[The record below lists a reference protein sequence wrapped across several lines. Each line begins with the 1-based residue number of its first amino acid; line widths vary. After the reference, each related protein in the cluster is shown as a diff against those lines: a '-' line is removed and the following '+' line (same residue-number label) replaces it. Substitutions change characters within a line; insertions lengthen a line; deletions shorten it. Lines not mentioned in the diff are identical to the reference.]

1 MGLFDQA
8 FRDTEVRPLK
18 GVLAEIGQVLDR
30 VRNPED
36 SFGEGEALT
45 AIARLTRVARGDLYQ
60 KPWG

>member
-1 MGLFDQA
+1 MGLFEQA
-8 FRDTEVRPLK
+8 FRETEVRPLR

-36 SFGEGEALT
+36 NLEEGEALT
-45 AIARLTRVARGDLYQ
+45 AIARLTREARGDVYQ